1 MKIAILSGK
10 GGTGKTTLSVN
21 LFSLLK
27 NTTLIDTDIE
37 EPNAH
42 LFLDGIPTKLDTV
55 YKHYPLVDETKCTRC
70 GKCGDHCNYN
80 AIIPTKKKVMVFPDL
95 CHDCGLCK
103 IVCPEDAISYAPK
116 AIGDIYELNT
126 PSKPFYYGLLN
137 TGEISG
143 VKIIDALKDITKD
156 TSHLLI
162 DCPPGV
168 ACNTST
174 SIEGVDYAIVVSEP
188 TPFGISDLTMV
199 VELLRQRDI
208 PFGVVVNKAGI
219 GNLDI
224 YEYLKEEKIVHLGD
238 IPFTEKRASLS
249 ASGVRLIDYDDDFKH
264 RLIEIMK
271 RVEQEVHYA

>member
-1 MKIAILSGK
+1 
-10 GGTGKTTLSVN
+10 
-21 LFSLLK
+21 
-27 NTTLIDTDIE
+27 
-37 EPNAH
+37 
-42 LFLDGIPTKLDTV
+42 
-55 YKHYPLVDETKCTRC
+55 
-70 GKCGDHCNYN
+70 
-80 AIIPTKKKVMVFPDL
+80 
-95 CHDCGLCK
+95 
-103 IVCPEDAISYAPK
+103 VCPEDAISYAPK